1 MSVSQICNFYLQ
13 GKCRNGDKC
22 RFQHTFPSSLPA
34 NAGGGSSSANAVSS
48 ISKPTSA
55 NAVVMASAST
65 SSSSNEVP
73 EIKKQMS
80 AMQETLSTMQ
90 EKLNELPALH
100 EKIAALQ
107 EENDQLRQQVKDI
120 PAAYDAIDTLFAKLK
135 ELSKSHVIQ
144 QPVSFSETA
153 PVTAPV
159 TASVPEMAGG
169 GAAAV
174 SEEVMVIP
182 ETWDDMKLHPDVLKC
197 IFRYGFEKPTAPQ
210 QKGIPPMMRGQN
222 VLIHA
227 PSGQG
232 KTAAFVIS
240 LLHQIAQAGGHR
252 ASKPV
257 CHAVIL
263 CNTNDLAIQ
272 HFKTVLD
279 QGKDMGIT
287 AALLTTSFKPY
298 ENVAALAKGVHIVV
312 ATSGRL
318 WDMTAKKEGRP
329 APTWHH
335 SVRVMIMDE
344 VDALL
349 SGNSLEQVGTIWQQF
364 PQKLQLGLFSA
375 TLPHDVIERA
385 ESLLGPGHFS
395 SVGKSSDL
403 PASIKH
409 YAMDKPDFQ
418 SKAAT
423 TMSIVK
429 ENNVPVIIFCNSK
442 DTVLQLTT
450 EMQEE
455 GFKVASVHKELQG
468 EDRDKTISDFRTGK
482 LQVIVTTNVLAR
494 GFDVKHLQLVIN
506 FDLPHGP
513 GWWETYVHQ
522 SGRCGRGGCVGV
534 CVNLMT
540 AEEGNKAIKMVEGLK
555 INLLALEDK
564 DIGSIL
570 K

>member
-1 MSVSQICNFYLQ
+1 
-13 GKCRNGDKC
+13 
-22 RFQHTFPSSLPA
+22 
-34 NAGGGSSSANAVSS
+34 
-48 ISKPTSA
+48 
-55 NAVVMASAST
+55 MASAAS
-65 SSSSNEVP
+65 SSSSNEVL

-80 AMQETLSTMQ
+80 AMQETLKELPAMREMMSTMQ
-90 EKLNELPALH
+90 ETLKELPALH
-100 EKIAALQ
+100 EKIATLQ
-107 EENDQLRQQVKDI
+107 IENDKLREQVKDL
-120 PAAYDAIDTLFAKLK
+120 PAAYDAIDILIAKLK
-135 ELSKSHVIQ
+135 SASYL
-144 QPVSFSETA
+144 PVPETA
-153 PVTAPV
+153 PMPETAP
-159 TASVPEMAGG
+159 VPEMAGG

-174 SEEVMVIP
+174 SEEMMVIP
-182 ETWDDMKLHPDVLKC
+182 ETWDDMQLHSDVQKC
-197 IFRYGFEKPTAPQ
+197 IANYGFEKPTAPQ
-210 QKGIPPMMRGQN
+210 QKAIPPMMRGKN
-222 VLIHA
+222 VLIQA

-240 LLHQIAQAGGHR
+240 LLQQIAQVGGHH

-263 CNTNDLAIQ
+263 CNTNDLASQ
-272 HFKTVLD
+272 HYNTVL
-279 QGKDMGIT
+279 QLSKGMGIT

-298 ENVAALAKGVHIVV
+298 ENAAALAKGVHIVV

-329 APTWHH
+329 APTWHN
-335 SVRVMIMDE
+335 SVRVMIIDE

-349 SGNSLEQVGTIWQQF
+349 SGNSLEQVKSIWQQF
-364 PQKLQLGLFSA
+364 PQRLQLQLGLFSA
-375 TLPHDVIERA
+375 TLPHEVIEQA
-385 ESLLGPGHFS
+385 ESLLGPDHVS
-395 SVGKSSDL
+395 YVGKSSDL

-429 ENNVPVIIFCNSK
+429 ENSVPVIIFCNSK
-442 DTVLQLTT
+442 ETVLQLTK

-455 GFKVASVHKELQG
+455 GFMVASVHKELQG
-468 EDRDKTISDFRTGK
+468 EDRDKTISDFKTGK

-494 GFDVKHLQLVIN
+494 GFDCKHLQLVIN
-506 FDLPHGP
+506 FDLPQGP

-534 CVNLMT
+534 CVNLLT
-540 AEEGNKAIKMVEGLK
+540 AEEGNRAIKMVEGLK
-555 INLLALEDK
+555 INLMVLEDK
-564 DIGSIL
+564 NIGRIL